1 MVTDLL
7 LEKMKMEE
15 SAAANPPITAPRKI
29 ARAAS
34 DLIPT

>member
-15 SAAANPPITAPRKI
+15 SAAAIPPITAPKQT
-29 ARAAS
+29 ARTAS
-34 DLIPT
+34 DLTPT